1 MGGIL
6 LLCGFLTCGIVLADA
21 LARRACGLIRL
32 WLGLCA
38 GLALMMWT
46 PTVFAF
52 FMKFTA
58 AAQWLGLGASALL
71 AGAAWRRA
79 RSVPRAGGPFCG

>member
-21 LARRACGLIRL
+21 LARRVCGLIRL

-38 GLALMMWT
+38 GLALMI
-46 PTVFAF
+46 
-52 FMKFTA
+52 
-58 AAQWLGLGASALL
+58 
-71 AGAAWRRA
+71 
-79 RSVPRAGGPFCG
+79 GGVVIFKR